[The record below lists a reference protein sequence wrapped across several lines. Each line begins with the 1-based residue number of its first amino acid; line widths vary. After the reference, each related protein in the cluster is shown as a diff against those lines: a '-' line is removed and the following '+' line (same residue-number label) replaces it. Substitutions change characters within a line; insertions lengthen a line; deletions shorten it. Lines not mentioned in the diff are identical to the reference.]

1 MATRS
6 TTKVMGQTQVMSFDS
21 VEWNA
26 AKDDAFAMPAEIKAM
41 KDSAKDATKD
51 AAKPAP

>member
-1 MATRS
+1 
-6 TTKVMGQTQVMSFDS
+6 

-41 KDSAKDATKD
+41 KDAAAKEAPVPAAKDATKD
-51 AAKPAP
+51 APKAAP

>member
-1 MATRS
+1 
-6 TTKVMGQTQVMSFDS
+6 MGQTQVMSFDS